1 MGEPSSWSWCSP
13 THVFDSH
20 DAIVKR
26 CSRACQAPPPPA
38 AADTGEAGSGAMK
51 PANRGGSRDPDPSPR
66 RRKADGGMT
75 PQEMKQLAELL
86 QNVPGIR
93 SIELKD
99 VKGLAQLLREA
110 PEIGSIE
117 IKGWFGTGVVITRTS
132 ATPTYAPALA
142 PPPTVLAPAAG
153 ASEPEAAAVP
163 RAAPALKEIK
173 SPMVGTW
180 YKSPEP
186 GADPYVKVG
195 SRVTAGQ
202 TVCIIEAMKIMNEI
216 EAEIA
221 GVIREVCVE
230 DAQPVEFGQVLFRVD
245 PNG

>member
-1 MGEPSSWSWCSP
+1 
-13 THVFDSH
+13 
-20 DAIVKR
+20 
-26 CSRACQAPPPPA
+26 
-38 AADTGEAGSGAMK
+38 
-51 PANRGGSRDPDPSPR
+51 
-66 RRKADGGMT
+66 MT

-99 VKGLAQLLREA
+99 VKGLAQLLRES

-132 ATPTYAPALA
+132 AAPTYAHP
-142 PPPTVLAPAAG
+142 APAA
-153 ASEPEAAAVP
+153 AMAAAAPGAAPAEAETREAP
-163 RAAPALKEIK
+163 RPAAAPALKEIK
-173 SPMVGTW
+173 SPMVGTF
-180 YKSPEP
+180 YKAPEP
-186 GADPYVKVG
+186 GAESYVKVG
-195 SRVTAGQ
+195 SRVTPGQ

-216 EAEIA
+216 EAEIT
-221 GVIREVCVE
+221 GVIREISVE

>member
-1 MGEPSSWSWCSP
+1 
-13 THVFDSH
+13 
-20 DAIVKR
+20 
-26 CSRACQAPPPPA
+26 
-38 AADTGEAGSGAMK
+38 
-51 PANRGGSRDPDPSPR
+51 
-66 RRKADGGMT
+66 MT

-132 ATPTYAPALA
+132 ATPSYAPPALPVHA
-142 PPPTVLAPAAG
+142 MVAAAG
-153 ASEPEAAAVP
+153 ASETETALRAAP
-163 RAAPALKEIK
+163 APALKEIK

-216 EAEIA
+216 EAEIT